1 MIVNIL
7 FDSLKR
13 EELPYRI
20 FKWNKVTFLL
30 RYGAFAVCLI
40 ILSTACNTTKYLNEG
55 EDILV
60 RSNIKFVDGD
70 SVPDRSILRYEL
82 QTQLQQKPND
92 RTFIFFK
99 PRLWFYYRQQEKG
112 DTTEFDKFIQ
122 SKLVEPPSIYDTLAT
137 QNTVTAMKELLFNRG
152 YLTPDVWYTDST
164 TNRKVKVTY
173 YVKPNKLYRVGSFEL
188 QAPDSTVQEF
198 LDENRTKTFLKPG
211 VAVSNY
217 NLYNEKLRILD
228 DLQEKGFSNLSLG
241 NFSPLEAFDTSN
253 ATVNMRLRIL
263 PGQDGRFNQK
273 YVGSIKV
280 FNRFEKPEYND
291 RTPTTIDSI
300 QFLNFETRNRI
311 NPDALINYIKLRPG
325 ELFRREDLTITR
337 TQLQLPA
344 IQFADITSTP
354 RQDGSNKVDFQIDL
368 LPAKRIET
376 SVEFELNRTTVSS
389 QSFIGLGTNLG
400 LINNNFLGGSERFSN
415 ILDLNFEVD
424 PQLKGF
430 FNAVNFNFSNT
441 LEIPRYADYLG
452 LYKALQRTKLFSSE
466 KYERIKSNGTS
477 IIDLTYEYVDLFNF
491 FNYHSLTAQYGFRSL
506 VPSTSARKRLQ
517 IVHPSITYFNPTI
530 REQFDSL
537 YSEETFARKS
547 FAPQLFTS
555 IFFNKINYTLER
567 LQSTRGY
574 SSAFIAAFEVSG
586 TEIYLANLIANGLK
600 TPFRIGELTFAQFAK
615 IELDGRLYKQLAG
628 EQALA
633 FRANFGIGTPFGTS
647 NVIPFVRQF
656 YLGGPLS
663 MRAWRIRELGPGSY
677 QDPTVSRRGNNP
689 FFQTGDIKILMNAE
703 YRFDI
708 FWRIEGAFFLD
719 AGNIWTIRKDDRE
732 GSQFSTK
739 FLRQIALGSGAGMR
753 FDADYFKIILDIG
766 LKVRNPYPDESGRY
780 GALRNSPPLNQVI
793 NWNFAINYPF

>member
-1 MIVNIL
+1 MRNNI
-7 FDSLKR
+7 R
-13 EELPYRI
+13 
-20 FKWNKVTFLL
+20 
-30 RYGAFAVCLI
+30 
-40 ILSTACNTTKYLNEG
+40 
-55 EDILV
+55 
-60 RSNIKFVDGD
+60 FVYSD
-70 SVPDRSILRYEL
+70 SVPDKSILRYEL

-137 QNTVTAMKELLFNRG
+137 QTTVTAMKELLFNRG
-152 YLTPDVWYTDST
+152 YLTPEVWYTDT
-164 TNRKVKVTY
+164 VRNRKVSVTY
-173 YVKPNKLYRVGSFEL
+173 FVKPNKQFRVESYEL
-188 QAPDSTVQEF
+188 QAPDSTVQTY
-198 LDENRTKTFLKPG
+198 LDENIENTYLKPG
-211 VAVSNY
+211 AAVSNS
-217 NLYNEKLRILD
+217 NLYNEKLRILN
-228 DLQEKGFSNLSLG
+228 DLQEQGFSNLSLG
-241 NFSPLEAFDTSN
+241 NFSPLEAFDTTD
-253 ATVNMRLRIL
+253 AAVRMRLRLL

-273 YVGSIKV
+273 YVGSVKV
-280 FNRFEKPEYND
+280 FNRFD
-291 RTPTTIDSI
+291 LSSAQDTTLLTIDSI
-300 QFLNFETRNRI
+300 KFLNFGSKNRI
-311 NPDALINYIKLRPG
+311 NPERLINYIKLKPG
-325 ELFRREDLTITR
+325 DLYRREDLTLTR

-344 IQFADITSTP
+344 IQFADISTFP

-376 SVEFELNRTTVSS
+376 SAEFELNRTTVSS
-389 QSFIGLGTNLG
+389 ESFIGLGTNLG
-400 LINNNFLGGSERFSN
+400 LVNNNFLGGSERFSN

-452 LYKALQRTKLFSSE
+452 LYNALKRARFFSPE
-466 KYERIKSNGTS
+466 KYERIRSNGTS
-477 IIDLTYEYVDLFNF
+477 VINLTYEYVDLFNF
-491 FNYHSLTAQYGFRSL
+491 FNYHSLTAEYGFRSIIT
-506 VPSTSARKRLQ
+506 STVTRKKLQ
-517 IVHPSITYFNPTI
+517 VVHPSITYFNPTI
-530 REQFDSL
+530 RAQFDSL

-555 IFFNKINYTLER
+555 FLFNKLNYTIER
-567 LQSTRGY
+567 LQSTRGL
-574 SSAFIAAFEVSG
+574 SSAFIASVEVSG
-586 TEIYLANLIANGLK
+586 TEIYLANLIANGLR
-600 TPFRIGELTFAQFAK
+600 TPFRIGDRTFAQFAK
-615 IELDGRLYKQLAG
+615 LEVDGRLYKQLVG

-677 QDPTVSRRGNNP
+677 QDSTATRRGNNP
-689 FFQTGDIKILMNAE
+689 FFQTGDLKILLNAE

-719 AGNIWTIRKDDRE
+719 AGNIWTIRKDERQ
-732 GSQFSTK
+732 GSVFSK
-739 FLRQIALGSGAGMR
+739 NFIRQIALGSGAGMR
-753 FDADYFKIILDIG
+753 FDADYFKIILDVG
-766 LKVRNPYPDESGRY
+766 LKVRNPFPNESGSY
-780 GALRNSPPLNQVI
+780 SALRNSPPLNEVI